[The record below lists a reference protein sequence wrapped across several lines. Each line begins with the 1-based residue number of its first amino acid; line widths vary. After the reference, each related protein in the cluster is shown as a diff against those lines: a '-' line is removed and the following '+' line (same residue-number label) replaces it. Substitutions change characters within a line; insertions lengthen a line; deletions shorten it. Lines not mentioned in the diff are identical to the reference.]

1 MTEERVGRTRPQT
14 SLTEAVDERHALHV
28 QPRDA
33 LRVGVVTRAH
43 GLSGELEVRLDWADS
58 RALLAAPEVV
68 LEDAAGR
75 RERRAVSA
83 ARRTPKGV
91 LLALAGVTDRDA
103 AEERRGRSVLVPRGL
118 LPELA
123 PGEYYLSDL
132 VGARV
137 VDSAGTEIGTVS
149 EIQMYP
155 SVDAVVIDAP
165 SGMRWEQ
172 PLLDEWIARVELEER
187 RIVLASDG
195 GLIEVSAKARSAS
208 DGNELG
214 ARKS

>member
-1 MTEERVGRTRPQT
+1 MQ
-14 SLTEAVDERHALHV
+14 S
-28 QPRDA
+28 RDT

-43 GLSGELEVRLDWADS
+43 GLAGELEVRLDWADS
-58 RALLAAPEVV
+58 RALLAAPEII
-68 LEDAAGR
+68 LEDASGQ

-83 ARRTPKGV
+83 VRRTPKGL
-91 LLALAGVTDRDA
+91 LLALAGVSDRNA
-103 AEERRGRSVLVPRGL
+103 AEERRGSLVLVPRAL

-132 VGARV
+132 VGASV
-137 VDSAGTEIGTVS
+137 VDPAGAEIGTVS

-172 PLLDEWIARVELEER
+172 PLLDEWIARVDLVGR
-187 RIVLASDG
+187 RIVLSSDG
-195 GLIEVSAKARSAS
+195 GLIELSAKARSAS
-208 DGNELG
+208 DDTELG